1 MKKETY
7 ATNTLSTVTD
17 AFFDDLQEP
26 EKIKIAVVMPVYN
39 TAAYLCE
46 CIESILQQTH
56 TNFVVFAVDDGSLD
70 ESGLLLD
77 EYADRD
83 NRIRVFHK
91 NNEGVSSARN
101 FALEQI
107 EKDGSFHLVA
117 FCDSDDVVAPD
128 FLRLYANGVT
138 KFRAEFVMIGYV
150 SFDKKGVVRKEREVH
165 SPILLLGEDVL
176 KFGFGL
182 HPKSK
187 KSPATAYFLNNVSF
201 CSWMIRGLRFQ
212 LGRNVGEDAD
222 FRFRALLR
230 SNKGVAMSDVGYNYR
245 VRKSS
250 LSNKM
255 SLSFLFA
262 ELELYIMWMRET
274 DRLSVEFLKNIRRLA
289 FKKFRQALIWAY
301 EHNELEY
308 SWDKFEDYYRK
319 IRSGLFV
326 PCSGRGV
333 FLLFYCGPKITK
345 WYLSLRRRNSRS
357 HENKHKA
364 KMFSAFE

>member
-7 ATNTLSTVTD
+7 STNTLSTMAD
-17 AFFDDLQEP
+17 MFFDDLQEP
-26 EKIKIAVVMPVYN
+26 EKIKIAVVLPVYN
-39 TAAYLCE
+39 TGVYLRE
-46 CIESILQQTH
+46 CIESLLKQTH

-77 EYADRD
+77 EYANRD
-83 NRIRVFHK
+83 NRIRAFHK

-117 FCDSDDVVAPD
+117 FCDSDDVVTPD

-138 KFRAEFVMIGYV
+138 QFRAEFAMIGYV
-150 SFDKKGVVRKEREVH
+150 SFDKEGVVRKEREAH
-165 SPILLLGEDVL
+165 SPILLFEEDIL

-182 HPKSK
+182 HPNSR

-201 CSWMIRGLRFQ
+201 CSWIIRGLRFQ
-212 LGRNVGEDAD
+212 LGRNIGEDAD

-230 SNKGVAMSDVGYNYR
+230 SNKGVALSDIGYNYR

-262 ELELYIMWMRET
+262 ELELYIMWMRES
-274 DRLSVEFLKNIRRLA
+274 DRLSGEFMENIRRLA

-301 EHNELEY
+301 EHHELDR
-308 SWDKFEDYYRK
+308 SWGKFEEYYGK

-326 PCSGRGV
+326 SCLAGRV
-333 FLLFYCGPKITK
+333 SLLFFCGPKITK
-345 WYLSLRRRNSRS
+345 WYLNLRRRHSRS
-357 HENKHKA
+357 QENKRKE
-364 KMFSAFE
+364 KMLSAFE